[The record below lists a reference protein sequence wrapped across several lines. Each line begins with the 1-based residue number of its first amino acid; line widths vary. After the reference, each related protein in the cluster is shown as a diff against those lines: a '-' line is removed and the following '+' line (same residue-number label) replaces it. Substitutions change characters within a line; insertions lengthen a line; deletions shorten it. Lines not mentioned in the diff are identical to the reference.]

1 MVKEVSGAVRRTQ
14 QLSSKIIIMR
24 KNMSTSIEVSVARET
39 RLWIAVI
46 AVLLLAEVGM
56 HQFGHQVL
64 SLWGLLLAA
73 FLFVAAAMSF
83 RHYRRLGHISWI
95 IVTGLLSFYYRLKYW
110 NSSSRFRPA
119 RWCGFNE
126 PFGAWCRWSDPRNSC
141 SWPSIR

>member
-14 QLSSKIIIMR
+14 QLSSKIIIIR
-24 KNMSTSIEVSVARET
+24 KIMSTSFKESVTKET

-83 RHYRRLGHISWI
+83 RHYRRIGHFSWI
-95 IVTGLLSFYYRLKYW
+95 IVTGLLTIIGLSIGTQALGLDPLGGIDLTK
-110 NSSSRFRPA
+110 SSSRRSSRA
-119 RWCGFNE
+119 
-126 PFGAWCRWSDPRNSC
+126 
-141 SWPSIR
+141 